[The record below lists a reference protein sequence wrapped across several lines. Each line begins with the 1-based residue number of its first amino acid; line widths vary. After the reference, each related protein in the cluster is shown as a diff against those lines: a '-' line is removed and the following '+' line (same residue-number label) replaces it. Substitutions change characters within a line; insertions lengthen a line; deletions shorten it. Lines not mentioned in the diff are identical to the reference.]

1 MTPKFQASGASL
13 YGIILLVFL
22 IQAGLAFGEESD
34 KCSSAVKTV
43 KMESTQATA
52 SFFAN
57 ERNKPGSIRYESG
70 AILEK
75 ADSGLASAEKPGGL
89 CPAGCTLPEKPVIV
103 FRAVP
108 QKFLTDYSDYN
119 MCQKLLEQTEKAPFE
134 YNKDF
139 SSMPQVQSW
148 FSDFSRGKGPDG
160 QNMYQRCSGQCSPQ
174 YEFFIVNT
182 NGKLALDADVVCG
195 HARDKNNNM
204 YDISY
209 SYKWQCRAQ

>member
-1 MTPKFQASGASL
+1 MHKFLAASSYL
-13 YGIILLVFL
+13 YITVLFAFITSAGI
-22 IQAGLAFGEESD
+22 AFAQDAD

-75 ADSGLASAEKPGGL
+75 ADNGLASAEKPADL
-89 CPAGCTLPEKPVIV
+89 CPAGCTLPDKPVIV

-119 MCQKLLEQTEKAPFE
+119 MCQKLLEQTEKMPFE

-139 SSMPQVQSW
+139 SSMSEVENW
-148 FSDFSRGKGPDG
+148 FSNFSRGKGADG
-160 QNMYQRCSGQCSPQ
+160 QNMYEKCGGQCSPQ
-174 YEFFIVNT
+174 YEFFIADA
-182 NGKLALDADVVCG
+182 NGKLSLDADVVCG

-209 SYKWQCRAQ
+209 SYKWVCEDN